1 MCEPMTIAAIGATLV
16 TGYLQADAQK
26 AQGEYNAQVAENN
39 AAMARRQADDANAL
53 GTREMERASW
63 RSRAIMGQQRASIA
77 ANNLDPTMG
86 TPADILGESALFGEM
101 EQQDIRLNALRQAW
115 GYNVEARNYQNE
127 AGLSRW
133 QGSTGARMTIL
144 GSLAQSAALGAGA
157 WGGGTTQRRAAKQG
171 ANAVNMSG
179 GFRGLGGWGY

>member
-1 MCEPMTIAAIGATLV
+1 
-16 TGYLQADAQK
+16 
-26 AQGEYNAQVAENN
+26 
-39 AAMARRQADDANAL
+39 
-53 GTREMERASW
+53 
-63 RSRAIMGQQRASIA
+63 MGQQRASIA

-86 TPADILGESALFGEM
+86 TPADILGESALFGEV

-133 QGSTGARMTIL
+133 QGNTGARMTIL